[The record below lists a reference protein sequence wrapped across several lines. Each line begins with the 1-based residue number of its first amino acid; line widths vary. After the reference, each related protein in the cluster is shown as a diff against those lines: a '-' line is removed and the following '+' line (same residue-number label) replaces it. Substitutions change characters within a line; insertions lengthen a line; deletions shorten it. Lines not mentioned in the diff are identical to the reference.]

1 LGAAAPF
8 LFSSSGFAR
17 AVLTPREAAHGTAG
31 LSRELR
37 APRAAAGGAAAPGK
51 EEPSRTSS
59 GFPKNIPAKAR
70 NGPAE
75 VAAGP
80 YIRFP
85 PRNFACLLKAAVV
98 RGCGEGGLRDAPSP
112 AGCARPRAAALLCP
126 RALPAPRSPR
136 AQPLHGTARGGA
148 GLPPGSPRPRRQRP
162 ARVWHSGPSRGG
174 GSPGG
179 CCPPESALLRFL
191 LPEPEGRGTEP
202 FISAAGKVT
211 CSRVAFSLVVG
222 LVSFIL
228 AVLMFIFERYI
239 CREIY

>member
-126 RALPAPRSPR
+126 RVGPSLGLPSGASPTWGAGTDPAGCCLGCSSCLTSCSSHGAQPPALRGPDRLQGYVCSR
-136 AQPLHGTARGGA
+136 AQSTSCPWLTLGA
-148 GLPPGSPRPRRQRP
+148 
-162 ARVWHSGPSRGG
+162 A
-174 GSPGG
+174 GG
-179 CCPPESALLRFL
+179 CYPLSLSASPCTAAVQCVEAFL
-191 LPEPEGRGTEP
+191 HCTL
-202 FISAAGKVT
+202 IAA
-211 CSRVAFSLVVG
+211 
-222 LVSFIL
+222 
-228 AVLMFIFERYI
+228 
-239 CREIY
+239 

>member
-1 LGAAAPF
+1 MKAASETPP
-8 LFSSSGFAR
+8 AR
-17 AVLTPREAAHGTAG
+17 RDAHGPG
-31 LSRELR
+31 QPPFS
-37 APRAAAGGAAAPGK
+37 APG
-51 EEPSRTSS
+51 RCRR
-59 GFPKNIPAKAR
+59 PAAR
-70 NGPAE
+70 G
-75 VAAGP
+75 
-80 YIRFP
+80 
-85 PRNFACLLKAAVV
+85 
-98 RGCGEGGLRDAPSP
+98 
-112 AGCARPRAAALLCP
+112 
-126 RALPAPRSPR
+126 RSPC
-136 AQPLHGTARGGA
+136 TARGGA

-174 GSPGG
+174 GSSGG

-228 AVLMFIFERYI
+228 AVLMFILERYI

>member
-1 LGAAAPF
+1 MGAAAPF

-126 RALPAPRSPR
+126 RVLPAPRSPC
-136 AQPLHGTARGGA
+136 TARHGA
-148 GLPPGSPRPRRQRP
+148 GPGSPRVPPAHDSSARLGCGTP
-162 ARVWHSGPSRGG
+162 ARLAVEVLLGAAARLSQPCCVSSCLSRR
-174 GSPGG
+174 
-179 CCPPESALLRFL
+179 A
-191 LPEPEGRGTEP
+191 EGR
-202 FISAAGKVT
+202 
-211 CSRVAFSLVVG
+211 SL
-222 LVSFIL
+222 LFQL
-228 AVLMFIFERYI
+228 QEK
-239 CREIY
+239 